1 MLHDTN
7 LRRTARLATAALL
20 VLAIA
25 ALGGCGDDDEGSGA
39 GDTSAPTTT
48 AVETTTTEEVATT
61 TSAAAQVDTT
71 TAVFP
76 FAEDDT
82 RFEDPMDLAV
92 AYAERYLGFADP
104 TYSDFMQGD
113 SRSGE
118 VVVRPAADGP
128 DTLLL
133 LRQLDETWWVLG
145 AVSDQI
151 QIDVPET
158 GAVLVSPVAVTGQ
171 AGAPEGELSLELWT
185 DAAAEPLA
193 MASAPVGTDAL
204 QAFEATLT
212 FAMTPATE
220 DGALLARAYGPDGG
234 VWAASV
240 LRVHF

>member
-1 MLHDTN
+1 MLHDAGL
-7 LRRTARLATAALL
+7 LRQVRLATASLL
-20 VLAIA
+20 VVA
-25 ALGGCGDDDEGSGA
+25 AAAMGACGDDDGSETS
-39 GDTSAPTTT
+39 DTSAPPTT
-48 AVETTTTEEVATT
+48 AVETTTTEEPTTT
-61 TSAAAQVDTT
+61 TSAPAQVDTT

-82 RFEDPMDLAV
+82 RFEDPMELAE

-104 TYSDFMQGD
+104 TYSEFMQGD

-118 VVVRPAADGP
+118 VVVRPSADGP

-151 QIDVPET
+151 QIDAPEA
-158 GAVLVSPVAVTGQ
+158 GGVLVSPVAVAGR
-171 AGAPEGELSLELWT
+171 AGAPDGELSLELWT
-185 DAAAEPLA
+185 DGAAEPLA

-204 QAFEATLT
+204 AAFDATLS

-220 DGALLARAYGPDGG
+220 HGALLARTYGPDGG